1 MISKKDSI
9 EREVQNVLENVDEYS
24 FSALLILLREAYSLS
39 LKTVSK
45 DLNLPYQKYYFWE
58 NGEFYNQRWPTD
70 DQLKDIAGYYDIP
83 PNLVR
88 KKLLEMQ

>member
-9 EREVQNVLENVDEYS
+9 EREVQNVLQNLEEYS
-24 FSALLILLREAYSLS
+24 FPAMLILLREAYSLS

-58 NGEFYNQRWPTD
+58 NGEFYNHRWPTD
-70 DQLKDIAGYYDIP
+70 DQVKDLAQYYEIP
-83 PNLVR
+83 VNLIR
-88 KKLLEMQ
+88 NKLLEMK